1 MSNAAERLSALRA
14 EMTGRGLAGFVVPL
28 TDEHMSEYVGEYA
41 RRLYWLTG
49 FSGSAGWAVVLQ
61 DSAAVFVDG
70 RYTLQV
76 RDQVDG
82 SLYEYQ
88 STLETS
94 PVRWLGERVAA
105 GQKIGFDPWY
115 HTRGW
120 VEQARRTLEQ
130 KGAELVEVDSNP
142 VDAVWTDQPSPS
154 LAPIQLHESRYTGMG
169 HEEKLAAAG
178 RAIADA
184 GADAAVIAALDSVAW
199 LLNIRGTDV
208 TCTPVPRAFVLAFA
222 DGRAELFTEPEKVTP
237 ALATALGSRVTI
249 HPRTRFAERLDEL
262 GASGARVLV
271 DPDSTVYAV
280 FSRLQAAGA
289 RVIEGRDPC
298 VMPKAIK
305 NQVEISGM
313 RAAHVRDG
321 AALTRF
327 FHWLQEEAPKG
338 TVTELDADAKLLSFR
353 QESNLFREESFP
365 AITGAGPNG
374 AIIHYRSTPKTN
386 RPLRMGELFLV
397 DSGGQYLDGTTD
409 VTRTVAV
416 GAAGQEERERF
427 TRVLKGHIALATAR
441 FPAGTTGRQL
451 DTLARLPL
459 WQAGLDYD
467 HGTGHGVGS
476 YLSVHE
482 GPQRIGKTAND
493 VVLAPGMILSNEPG
507 YYKPG
512 AYGIRIENLVLV
524 QEDRREGD
532 ERDMLAFET
541 LTLAPI
547 DLNLVE
553 PSLLAPAE
561 KEWLN
566 AYHRRVMETLA
577 PLLPEDARSWLA
589 EATRPL

>member
-1 MSNAAERLSALRA
+1 MSNARERLSALRA
-14 EMTGRGLAGFVVPL
+14 ELTKRGLTGFVIPL
-28 TDEHMSEYVGEYA
+28 TDEHMSEYVGDYA
-41 RRLYWLTG
+41 KRLHWLTG
-49 FSGSAGWAVVLQ
+49 FSGSAGSAVVLE

-76 RDQVDG
+76 RAQVDG

-94 PVRWLGERVAA
+94 PTQWLGERVGA

-115 HTRGW
+115 HTRAW
-120 VEQARRTLEQ
+120 VEATRRTLEK
-130 KGAELVEVDSNP
+130 KGAALVEVDSNP

-154 LAPIQLHESRYTGMG
+154 LAPIQLHDITYTGVSL
-169 HEEKLAAAG
+169 EEKLAATG
-178 RAIADA
+178 QAIASA
-184 GADAAVIAALDSVAW
+184 GADVAVIAALDSVAW

-208 TCTPVPRAFVLAFA
+208 TCTPVPRAFALAFA

-237 ALATALGSRVTI
+237 ALAEALNGSVTI
-249 HPRTRFAERLDEL
+249 LPRERFAQRLDEL
-262 GASGARVLV
+262 GAAGSRVLV
-271 DPDSTVYAV
+271 DPDSTVFAV

-289 RVIEGRDPC
+289 TIIEGRDPC

-305 NQVEISGM
+305 NPVEIAGT

-321 AALTRF
+321 AALSRF
-327 FHWLQEEAPKG
+327 LHWLHVEAPTG
-338 TVTELDADAKLLSFR
+338 TVTELDADAKLLSLR
-353 QESNLFREESFP
+353 QEANLFREESFP

-374 AIIHYRSTPKTN
+374 AIIHYRSTPETN
-386 RPLRMGELFLV
+386 RPLKVGELFLI

-416 GAAGQEERERF
+416 GAAGSEERERF

-451 DTLARLPL
+451 DVLARLPL

-482 GPQRIGKTAND
+482 GPQRIGKTVND
-493 VVLAPGMILSNEPG
+493 IVLTPGMILSNEPG

-524 QEDRREGD
+524 HEDRREED
-532 ERDMLAFET
+532 ERPMLAFET
-541 LTLAPI
+541 LTMAPI
-547 DLNLVE
+547 DLALVE
-553 PSLLAPAE
+553 PALLTPEE
-561 KEWLN
+561 KAWLN
-566 AYHRRVMETLA
+566 AYHRRVIETLA
-577 PLLPEDARSWLA
+577 PLVPEDTRNWLA
-589 EATRPL
+589 EATRPV